1 MSPAWPVSYE
11 TLEPFYAE
19 ARADLRRAGAAG
31 IDPTEPPR
39 GPHPH
44 AAIPHEPRIARL
56 AEAFARAGLRPA
68 PMPAAVDFGP
78 GGACVRCGT
87 CDAFACVRD
96 AKGNAETRLLRP
108 LLGRPNVE
116 VMTGARVLRLIAE
129 PGDRIVAAEV
139 LRGAEVLRVEAG
151 RFVLAAGEGA
161 GRPAAARPRRGRG
174 ERCHEP
180 PPCPA
185 AARLRCGRGAP
196 AAWGNRAAI
205 RSCSACAGSDR
216 RV

>member
-1 MSPAWPVSYE
+1 MRSQSSAGRLPGQDACPPPAHEEGVSPAWPVSYE

-78 GGACVRCGT
+78 GCACVRRGT

-108 LLGRPNVE
+108 LPWPAQR
-116 VMTGARVLRLIAE
+116 R
-129 PGDRIVAAEV
+129 GDD
-139 LRGAEVLRVEAG
+139 RGAG
-151 RFVLAAGEGA
+151 AAADRRA
-161 GRPAAARPRRGRG
+161 GRPDRCGGGAARGRG
-174 ERCHEP
+174 
-180 PPCPA
+180 PA
-185 AARLRCGRGAP
+185 GGGEAP
-196 AAWGNRAAI
+196 WAE
-205 RSCSACAGSDR
+205 
-216 RV
+216 

>member
-78 GGACVRCGT
+78 GCACVRRGT

-151 RFVLAAGEGA
+151 RFVLAAG
-161 GRPAAARPRRGRG
+161 G
-174 ERCHEP
+174 ERDAMNRRHA
-180 PPCPA
+180 PA

-205 RSCSACAGSDR
+205 RSCPACAGSDR